1 MKLHNACIDE
11 RLAAGGGLL
20 SGREPTDYYGTYA
33 TAYGAAFSAARPVA
47 DMRLHAASGHPS
59 SPAASWADDARRV
72 LPRVPGCPI
81 RDRTGGRKRR
91 GGGERRRSRR
101 VMAGGNETV
110 RVRVRVGDI
119 CVSAAHVLSAVSLT
133 Q

>member
-33 TAYGAAFSAARPVA
+33 TAYGAAFGAARPVA

-81 RDRTGGRKRR
+81 RDHLTAEMAAAGTIRPNPVDAARDAPARKRR
-91 GGGERRRSRR
+91 RGE
-101 VMAGGNETV
+101 
-110 RVRVRVGDI
+110 
-119 CVSAAHVLSAVSLT
+119 
-133 Q
+133 